1 MGKFVGFGE
10 IMVGLNPVGYRRFI
24 QADTM
29 EVNYT
34 GAEANVCTSLA
45 ILGMDTSFVTRLP
58 DNDIA
63 RSAIST
69 LRKFG
74 VGTGDILFGGDRMG
88 VLYTEKGAAQ
98 RPSKVVY
105 DRKYSAVSMAKP
117 GMFNWQEIFRD
128 AEWFHFTGITPALSD
143 DTAAVCLEACE
154 AARSM
159 GVKISCDLN
168 YRKNLWS
175 QEKARATMER
185 LVPYCDLVIGN
196 EEDAEKV
203 LGISAEDTDITAGKL
218 NRDGYKNVARRIQE
232 RYGVAKVAITLRE
245 SISASD
251 NHWSGMY
258 YDNGEACFSK
268 KYLIHIVNRVGGGD
282 SFAAGLIYSIL
293 HNYDAQKAIE
303 FAVAASC
310 LKHSIELDFNLS
322 TLEEIERLAGGD
334 GSGRV
339 QR

>member
-1 MGKFVGFGE
+1 LKKFVGFGE
-10 IMVGLNPVGYRRFI
+10 LMIGFNPTGYRRFI

-29 EVNYT
+29 EVNFT
-34 GAEANVCTSLA
+34 GAEANVCVSLA
-45 ILGMDTSFVTRLP
+45 NLGMDTAFVTRLP

-63 RSAIST
+63 KCGIA
-69 LRKFG
+69 LLKKFS
-74 VGTGDILFGGDRMG
+74 VGTDCIVTGGDRMG
-88 VLYTEKGAAQ
+88 VIYTEKGAAQ

-105 DRKYSAVSMAKP
+105 DRKYTSIATAQP
-117 GMFNWQEIFRD
+117 GDFNWKEIFKD
-128 AEWFHFTGITPALSD
+128 ASWFHFTGITPALSD
-143 DTAAVCLEACE
+143 STAALCKEACE
-154 AARSM
+154 VAKSM

-175 QEKARATMER
+175 QEKAKATMEQ
-185 LVPYCDLVIGN
+185 LVPYCDMVIGN

-203 LGISAEDTDITAGKL
+203 LGISAADTDVTTGKL
-218 NRDGYKNVARRIQE
+218 SRAGYEDVARQIHE
-232 RYGVAKVAITLRE
+232 KYGVSKVAITLRE

-251 NHWSGMY
+251 NQWSAMY
-258 YDNGEACFSK
+258 YEDGQAYFSK

-282 SFAAGLIYSIL
+282 SFAAGLIYSL
-293 HNYDAQKAIE
+293 LNDYDPQHAIE
-303 FAVAASC
+303 FSVAASC

-322 TLEEIERLAGGD
+322 TLEEIERLANGD